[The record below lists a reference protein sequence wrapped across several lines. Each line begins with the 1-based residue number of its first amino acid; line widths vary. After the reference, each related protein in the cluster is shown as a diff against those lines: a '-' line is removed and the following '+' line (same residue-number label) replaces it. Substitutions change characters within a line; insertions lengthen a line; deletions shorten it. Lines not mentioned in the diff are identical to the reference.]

1 LRDEAEHKADSEAV
15 EVGARRC
22 RDAEGIKVLA
32 VIHGTNAPGGIFEE
46 TVRAAGHE
54 YDEWSLAWERPSPRP
69 LEEYDAV
76 LVFGGSMHADQDDR
90 HPWLIEENSF
100 IQGLLERHVPML
112 GVCLGIQLFA
122 KAEGAAVYPLAGGP
136 EIGWF
141 PVELTEAAAADPL
154 FARLPARFDAFG
166 WHYYTY
172 DLPERAVELGRSAR
186 CNQAFRLGENGLG
199 RPVPPRGDARDRR
212 GVVRRRGGLPDRS
225 RPRSTGGGNVAEAR
239 RVERVR
245 PHALRRVP
253 RTCRAPSRQ
262 PARAARPAR
271 RARLVARPA

>member
-1 LRDEAEHKADSEAV
+1 MR
-15 EVGARRC
+15 
-22 RDAEGIKVLA
+22 
-32 VIHGTNAPGGIFEE
+32 T
-46 TVRAAGHE
+46 AGHE

-100 IQGLLERHVPML
+100 IQGLLERQVPML

-122 KAEGAAVYPLAGGP
+122 KAEGAAVYPLADGP

-141 PVELTEAAAADPL
+141 PVELTAAAAGDPL

-172 DLPERAVELGRSAR
+172 DLPERAEELGRSAR
-186 CNQAFRLGENGLG
+186 CNQALRLGENAWGVQFHPEVTLEIVESWLDDEDDFPADLDRAELEAQTRRKISAWNDLG
-199 RPVPPRGDARDRR
+199 RALCGGFLELAERLAGSPRE
-212 GVVRRRGGLPDRS
+212 
-225 RPRSTGGGNVAEAR
+225 PRAQLAE
-239 RVERVR
+239 
-245 PHALRRVP
+245 LG
-253 RTCRAPSRQ
+253 S
-262 PARAARPAR
+262 
-271 RARLVARPA
+271 